1 MRTLFLAPGGGVGV
15 DAAVRLWDV
24 MFFEG
29 DGVVVRGAV
38 GVLAGLEGS
47 LYGDREEVLKL
58 LGWGGVG
65 WEVVGVDAFI
75 KRVRG
80 AGKEG
85 GEENIQMRK
94 DSRG

>member
-47 LYGDREEVLKL
+47 L
-58 LGWGGVG
+58 
-65 WEVVGVDAFI
+65 
-75 KRVRG
+75 
-80 AGKEG
+80 
-85 GEENIQMRK
+85 
-94 DSRG
+94 